1 MVLQQE
7 DSNMKSKKVEALIPE
22 QEKGS
27 QMDVVEERVASD
39 EIAAKKCFELASD
52 RLLAVN
58 SWGEISG
65 MSAFVLF
72 DAGGSK
78 VTRKAEKGDYIRID
92 IPGPG
97 SSSGA
102 GYDWVKIEEIVSQNK
117 ADEQFLAMRVRPAEF
132 PLSDEGVV
140 AHFLQDE
147 ATSTFLIRRKVAI
160 ITAEEHGRNELPNI
174 SEGKLLDRG
183 RNLIVGL
190 AAKFGLSYPQ
200 WKMLVKGLLDGYSA

>member
-1 MVLQQE
+1 MVLQAE
-7 DSNMKSKKVEALIPE
+7 GPNMKLKKAEALIPE

-27 QMDVVEERVASD
+27 QMDVVEEKVAPD
-39 EIAAKKCFELASD
+39 EITAKKCFESASD

-58 SWGEISG
+58 NWGEISG

-78 VTRKAEKGDYIRID
+78 VARKAEKGDYIRID

-97 SSSGA
+97 PSSGE
-102 GYDWVKIEEIVSQNK
+102 GYDWVKVEEIVSKNE
-117 ADEQFLAMRVRPAEF
+117 ADEQFLGMRVRPAEF
-132 PLSDEGVV
+132 PLSDERVA

-147 ATSTFLIRRKVAI
+147 ATSTFLIRRKGTV
-160 ITAEEHGRNELPNI
+160 ITAEEHGRNERPNI

-200 WKMLVKGLLDGYSA
+200 WKMLVKGLLD